1 MMRVLLLP
9 LFFLAACAFAQ
20 TAPLNDTGQTQCF
33 DAGALDE
40 CTSANTGDGD
50 QVSHPRQDGRFG
62 RDAQAGAGALAKTGS
77 GEAGFDFTKIANDG
91 SELADSAVLGSSA
104 TDWACTRDNV
114 TGLIWE
120 VKLDDISQLRHR
132 EHLYTWYD
140 GTDGNVGT
148 NTCNSTL
155 AQCNIES
162 YKLAV
167 KDVGLCGK
175 TDWRVPTRRE
185 LLSIVHHGKSNL
197 AIDTTFFPNTLLA
210 YWSSDLDA
218 VSGEFTGAWDVAFTD
233 GGDTFAQVN
242 ASKYV
247 RLVSG
252 TVPPEPNPRFVDNL
266 DGTVTDPATGLMWD
280 RCVWGQTGTDCFGG
294 SAADLTWQQALR
306 AAVTANAGAGHRG
319 YNDWRLPNR
328 TELESL
334 VDITKAT
341 PPRINTTAF
350 PNTLSDFF
358 WSSTVYTPSNEF
370 APNPDGA
377 WVVSFGDGGSSA
389 PFQTDVNRVRLV
401 RSGQSFD
408 ALAPAA
414 LGIISQPSSAAQSG
428 VEFPQQPVVEVRDA
442 NGDAVLAAGTG
453 ITAAIASGGGTLTG
467 TTTVATDA
475 DGRATFTDLAIAG
488 SVGDR
493 TLSFSAG
500 SLTPATSGTIFLLTE
515 PDAPTAVMAT
525 AGSAQATVT
534 WTAPTNTG
542 GSAITGYTVT
552 SSPGSQ
558 TCSTAGTTS
567 CAVIGLTN
575 GTAYTFTVIATNAQG
590 SSLPSIA
597 SAAATPGSVP
607 DAPTAVVATA
617 GSAQATVSWTAPTN
631 TGGSAIT
638 GYIVIGDSGGSCS
651 VAGDVT
657 ECTIIGL
664 TNETEYTFKVIAI
677 NAQGNSLFS
686 APSNPVVPSEL
697 LFRDRFEGD

>member
-33 DAGALDE
+33 DAGALAE
-40 CTSANTGDGD
+40 CTSSNTGDGD
-50 QVSHPRQDGRFG
+50 QVSYPRQDGRFG
-62 RDAQAGAGALAKTGS
+62 RDAQAGAGALTKTGS

-114 TGLIWE
+114 TGLTWE

-132 EHLYTWYD
+132 GHDYTWYD
-140 GTDGNVGT
+140 GTTGVPGSD
-148 NTCNSTL
+148 TCNGTL
-155 AQCNIES
+155 AAAPYSNQCNIENF
-162 YKLAV
+162 KLAV
-167 KDVGLCGK
+167 NAVGLCGK

-185 LLSIVHHGKSNL
+185 LLSIVHHGRSNP
-197 AIDTTFFPNTLLA
+197 AIDTTFFQNTFLSGD

-218 VSGEFTGAWDVAFTD
+218 VSGTVTNAWGVGFTD
-233 GGDTFAQVN
+233 GSESSRGVN
-242 ASKYV
+242 GLESV

-252 TVPPEPNPRFVDNL
+252 TVPPEPNPRFDVDIL

-280 RCVWGQTGTDCFGG
+280 RCAWGQTGTDCSGD
-294 SAADLTWQQALR
+294 SAADLTWQAALGI
-306 AAVTANAGAGHRG
+306 AVEANTNNHLGH
-319 YNDWRLPNR
+319 NDWRLPNR

-350 PNTLSDFF
+350 PNTLSDLF

-370 APNPDGA
+370 APDPTSA
-377 WVVSFGDGGSSA
+377 WVVSFGDGGSGA
-389 PFQTDVNRVRLV
+389 PLQTEVNRVRLV

-408 ALAPAA
+408 VLAPAA
-414 LGIISQPSSAAQSG
+414 IGIITQPSSAAQSG
-428 VEFPQQPVVEVRDA
+428 VGFPQQPVVEVRDA
-442 NGDAVLAAGTG
+442 NGNPVLAAGTN

-467 TTTVATDA
+467 TTTVATDTN
-475 DGRATFTDLAIAG
+475 GRATFTDLAISG

-500 SLTPATSGTIFLLTE
+500 SLTPATSGSIFLLTE

-552 SSPGSQ
+552 
-558 TCSTAGTTS
+558 
-567 CAVIGLTN
+567 
-575 GTAYTFTVIATNAQG
+575 
-590 SSLPSIA
+590 
-597 SAAATPGSVP
+597 
-607 DAPTAVVATA
+607 
-617 GSAQATVSWTAPTN
+617 
-631 TGGSAIT
+631 
-638 GYIVIGDSGGSCS
+638 GDPGGSCS
-651 VAGDVT
+651 VAGTVT
-657 ECTIIGL
+657 ECTITGL
-664 TNETEYTFKVIAI
+664 TNETEYTFKVIAT

-686 APSNPVVPSEL
+686 AASNPVVPSEL
-697 LFRDRFEGD
+697 LFGDRFEGD